1 MEKLV
6 LNKED
11 HVKIDSIIAIIRFVI
26 KAILIAWFGWLAF
39 LVIISLMCVL

>member
-6 LNKED
+6 LNRED
-11 HVKIDSIIAIIRFVI
+11 HANIDRITAIIRFVI
-26 KAILIAWFGWLAF
+26 KSILIAWFGWLAF

>member
-6 LNKED
+6 LNRED
-11 HVKIDSIIAIIRFVI
+11 HTKIDRITAIIRFII
-26 KAILIAWFGWLAF
+26 KSILIAWFGWLAF

>member
-6 LNKED
+6 LNREN
-11 HVKIDSIIAIIRFVI
+11 HANIDRITSIIRFVI
-26 KAILIAWFGWLAF
+26 KSILIAWFGWLAF

>member
-6 LNKED
+6 LNRED
-11 HVKIDSIIAIIRFVI
+11 HTKIDRITAIIRFVI
-26 KAILIAWFGWLAF
+26 KAILIGWFGWLAF

>member
-6 LNKED
+6 LNIDD
-11 HVKIDSIIAIIRFVI
+11 HAKIDRITAIIRFVI
-26 KAILIAWFGWLAF
+26 KSILIAWFGWLAF

>member
-6 LNKED
+6 LNKDD
-11 HVKIDSIIAIIRFVI
+11 HEKIDRITAIIRFVI

>member
-6 LNKED
+6 FNRED
-11 HVKIDSIIAIIRFVI
+11 HANIDRIIAIIRFVI
-26 KAILIAWFGWLAF
+26 KSILIAWFGWLAF

>member
-6 LNKED
+6 LNIDD
-11 HVKIDSIIAIIRFVI
+11 HAKIDRITAIIRFVI

-39 LVIISLMCVL
+39 LLIISLMCVL

>member
-6 LNKED
+6 LNIED
-11 HVKIDSIIAIIRFVI
+11 HAKIDRITSIIRFVI

>member
-6 LNKED
+6 LNRED
-11 HVKIDSIIAIIRFVI
+11 HTKIDRITSIIRFVI
-26 KAILIAWFGWLAF
+26 KSILIAWFGWLTF

>member
-6 LNKED
+6 LNRED
-11 HVKIDSIIAIIRFVI
+11 HAKIDKVAAILRFVI

-39 LVIISLMCVL
+39 LIIISLMCVL

>member
-6 LNKED
+6 LKRDD
-11 HVKIDSIIAIIRFVI
+11 HAKIDRITSIIRFVI
-26 KAILIAWFGWLAF
+26 KAILIAWIGWLAF